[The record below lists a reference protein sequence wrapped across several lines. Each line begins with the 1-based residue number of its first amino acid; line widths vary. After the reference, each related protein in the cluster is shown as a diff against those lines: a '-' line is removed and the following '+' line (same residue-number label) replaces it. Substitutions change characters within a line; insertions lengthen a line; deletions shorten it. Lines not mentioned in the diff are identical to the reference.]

1 MTSDVQCYFGGIAGY
16 GTDEARIATA
26 EEAKSQDIKA
36 WRRRNPANVDDLT
49 GGIEHRHLEPAIIA
63 PESGSPDDCP
73 DPVSSEVQGRRRGFG
88 RERRRPRLGRRA
100 DGIGKQVDALEK
112 ALHPRV

>member
-26 EEAKSQDIKA
+26 EEAKPQDMTA
-36 WRRRNPANVDDLT
+36 WRRRNPANVDDLM
-49 GGIEHRHLEPAIIA
+49 GGIEHWHLQPAIIA
-63 PESGSPDDCP
+63 SESGSPDDCP
-73 DPVSSEVQGRRRGFG
+73 DPVSNKVQRRRRRFG
-88 RERRRPRLGRRA
+88 RERRRPGFGRRA
-100 DGIGKQVDALEK
+100 DGIGKQVDTLEK